1 MRWKFFID
9 EPIWAVYLIPLFMAM
24 LVVPKMASPWM
35 VKVMILLM
43 MVFIIVFLVR
53 EHYQLY
59 KRRQEFNGTM
69 DELYGSEGE

>member
-1 MRWKFFID
+1 MQWKYFTD
-9 EPIWAVYLIPLFMAM
+9 EPIWAGYLIPLFMGM
-24 LVVPKMASPWM
+24 LVVPKMAFPWM

-43 MVFIIVFLVR
+43 MVFITVFLVH
-53 EHYQLY
+53 EHYQVY